1 MMETKH
7 AIIIGI
13 CIIIGF
19 AIDPL
24 TRDNPFPPDDEWI
37 YFKNED
43 GLKFPVKIAEIK
55 DNSHNIKKIQGL
67 YTYSIWAVADLN
79 SAKTL
84 DKLYS
89 K

>member
-24 TRDNPFPPDDEWI
+24 TRDTSSAP
-37 YFKNED
+37 NED
-43 GLKFPVKIAEIK
+43 WINVTTGDIVVPY
-55 DNSHNIKKIQGL
+55 NISFD
-67 YTYSIWAVADLN
+67 YSEWVLEEGFWVMDGMQVADIK
-79 SAKTL
+79 SAKVL
-84 DKLYS
+84 DRLHGK
-89 K
+89 

>member
-24 TRDNPFPPDDEWI
+24 TRDTSSTP
-37 YFKNED
+37 NED
-43 GLKFPVKIAEIK
+43 WINVTNGEEVVPY
-55 DNSHNIKKIQGL
+55 NISSDWEDWKMVEGFWVIHGIQP
-67 YTYSIWAVADLN
+67 ADIE
-79 SAKTL
+79 SAKVL
-84 DKLYS
+84 DKLHG

>member
-24 TRDNPFPPDDEWI
+24 TRDTSSAP
-37 YFKNED
+37 NED
-43 GLKFPVKIAEIK
+43 WINVTNGEIVVPY
-55 DNSHNIKKIQGL
+55 NISFD
-67 YTYSIWAVADLN
+67 YSEWVLEEGFWGMDGMQVADIE
-79 SAKTL
+79 SAKVL
-84 DKLYS
+84 DRLHGK
-89 K
+89 